1 MIDDVIKQKPRVVI
15 LNKKYDE
22 FKRIRKMGNLF

>member
-1 MIDDVIKQKPRVVI
+1 MIDDVNKTSVVI
-15 LNKKYDE
+15 LNKRYDE